1 MGHVPSIS
9 ETSAMQFA
17 SSSSSSPPG
26 STYTSPSTPPLLEHQ
41 EEPYAN
47 GPIELV
53 PGVFLGAEDSVFHW
67 KTYAGSSSRVRILNV
82 AQEID
87 DPFTTVKGKG
97 KEKLDVVD
105 YEAVPGRPIVEYAHL
120 SWGHGEGGLADL
132 PDGASL
138 EAIINTCPP
147 SGREKW
153 GFWDAIQW
161 MEEAR
166 REGTPILIQYVSSSS
181 CDFADDQLPMWC
193 FPLGDSCYRLYH
205 VIGCSWSTA

>member
-1 MGHVPSIS
+1 
-9 ETSAMQFA
+9 MQFA

-67 KTYAGSSSRVRILNV
+67 KSYAGSSSTVRILNV

-87 DPFTTVKGKG
+87 DPFTSVKGKG
-97 KEKLDVVD
+97 KEKLKVTD
-105 YEAVPGRPIVEYAHL
+105 YEAVPGRPKVEYAHL
-120 SWGHGEGGLADL
+120 SWGHGEGGLADM
-132 PDGASL
+132 PQDASL
-138 EAIINTCPP
+138 DEIINIRQATE
-147 SGREKW
+147 RKDKW
-153 GFWDAIQW
+153 GFWDAIRW

-166 REGTPILIQYVSSSS
+166 RVNVPVLIQYVYLSGRYGLS
-181 CDFADDQLPMWC
+181 LT
-193 FPLGDSCYRLYH
+193 
-205 VIGCSWSTA
+205 I

>member
-26 STYTSPSTPPLLEHQ
+26 STYTSPSTPPLLEHL

-132 PDGASL
+132 PEGASL
-138 EAIINTCPP
+138 EAIINTRPP
-147 SGREKW
+147 LGREKW

-166 REGTPILIQYVSSSS
+166 REGTPILIQYVFLLVFKS
-181 CDFADDQLPMWC
+181 D
-193 FPLGDSCYRLYH
+193 
-205 VIGCSWSTA
+205 